1 MKFIKPSEISGKIM
15 SLIDESDKFVLMVSP
30 YIRIAKWYK
39 LLNTLE
45 KLAKRNVPFTFIIR
59 ENDADSIKELT
70 SLGFQYSSIKNLHSK
85 LYLNEKYAIVSS
97 MNLLLSSE
105 INSLEIAYMTESQ
118 DEYDELV
125 EYCKRHLHVDFDSI
139 YQRSESNF
147 RGDWRDYVFQ
157 ILSEKLN
164 ARVRM
169 QGDQRNLNINTGVN
183 NYNAFIWGTKEKF
196 LRISGILAYKE
207 YEVLKENPGQIKRI
221 PGMNIDLVEG
231 GNGYYDTIAATSAIS
246 LNSTNINDI
255 EENEKDFVA
264 ETIIKFVFALDEFK
278 VLFREIQRSIK

>member
-1 MKFIKPSEISGKIM
+1 MEFIKPSEISGKIM

-45 KLAKRNVPFTFIIR
+45 KLANRNVPFGFVIR

-70 SLGFQYSSIKNLHSK
+70 SLGFQYNSVKNLHSK
-85 LYLNEKYAIVSS
+85 LYLNEKCAIVSS
-97 MNLLLSSE
+97 MNLLLNSE
-105 INSLEIAYMTESQ
+105 INSLEIAYMTESKN
-118 DEYDELV
+118 EYDELV
-125 EYCKRHLHVDFDSI
+125 EYCNRHLHVDFDSI

-147 RGDWRDYVFQ
+147 RGDWRDYVWQ
-157 ILSEKLN
+157 TLSEKLN
-164 ARVRM
+164 ASVRM

-183 NYNAFIWGTKEKF
+183 NYNAFVWGTKEKF

-207 YEVLKENPGQIKRI
+207 FEVLKENPAQIKRI
-221 PGMNIDLVEG
+221 PGMNIELVEG
-231 GNGYYDTIAATSAIS
+231 GNGLYDTIGATSAIS

-264 ETIIKFVFALDEFK
+264 ESIIKFVCAIDEFK